1 MHEVAEEDSWLQI
14 DLQKLSY
21 KLWYL
26 KSKKKQNEGGGG
38 PKLKE
43 LRKLIKNKERRRRG
57 EIKGQSSMTIK
68 ECKEFNHVI
77 LHSAPYFSHA

>member
-1 MHEVAEEDSWLQI
+1 MV
-14 DLQKLSY
+14 
-21 KLWYL
+21 
-26 KSKKKQNEGGGG
+26 SKKQKKKNEGGGG
-38 PKLKE
+38 TKVE
-43 LRKLIKNKERRRRG
+43 RMRKLIKNKERRRRG